1 MSAEPHTT
9 FSGGDASTGN
19 GTTPRAGFREF
30 VVSMAFLISLIAMG
44 IDAMLPALGLIS
56 EDLSIM
62 GENHAQF
69 VVAILFAGMAFGQI
83 LFGPL
88 SESTGRKYAVY
99 IGLAVFVTGSLIAMV
114 TPNFTVLLIARFMQ
128 GFGGAAGQIIAMAMV
143 RDRYNGRDMAR
154 VLSLVMGVFI
164 LVPAVAPTIGQSIL
178 FIGDWR
184 AIFFFLALQGLACL
198 ALLHFRIEE
207 TLPVER
213 RKPYRVSM
221 VLSGLKAVV
230 TTPVTIGYT
239 ICAGCIFGGIIAYVS
254 SAHQIFQE
262 MYDTGTLFP
271 LFFGMIALSIGVA
284 SFTNS
289 TLVRKFGMRRLV
301 ATGIS
306 GIFTLTGL
314 FLMWQLFVD
323 ATPPLALFVVFAM
336 STFFCFGMLFG
347 NLNAMAMEPMGHIA
361 GIAAAAMSCIST
373 TMSVTIGTLIGQSFN
388 GTVLPLTAGLF
399 GLSILAAC
407 VMFTTEKLRGPEPVP
422 QPGE

>member
-1 MSAEPHTT
+1 VSAETPTT
-9 FSGGDASTGN
+9 IADDSNETK
-19 GTTPRAGFREF
+19 PRAGFREF

-62 GENHAQF
+62 GENQAQF

-99 IGLAVFVTGSLIAMV
+99 IGLAFFVTGSLIAMV
-114 TPNFTVLLIARFMQ
+114 TPSFTVLLIARFMQ
-128 GFGGAAGQIIAMAMV
+128 GLGGAAGQIIAMAMV
-143 RDRYNGRDMAR
+143 RDRYHGRDMAR

-164 LVPAVAPTIGQSIL
+164 LVPAIAPTIGQSIL
-178 FIGDWR
+178 FVGSWR
-184 AIFFFLALQGLACL
+184 TIFFFLALQGLACL

-221 VLSGLKAVV
+221 ILSGLKAVV

-254 SAHQIFQE
+254 SAQQIFQG
-262 MYDTGTLFP
+262 MYDTGTMFP

-289 TLVRKFGMRRLV
+289 TLVRQLGMRRLV
-301 ATGIS
+301 ATGIT
-306 GIFTLTGL
+306 GIFTLTAL
-314 FLMWQLFVD
+314 FLMWQLFID

-399 GLSILAAC
+399 GLSILAAS
-407 VMFTTEKLRGPEPVP
+407 VMVVTEKLRGPEPVP
-422 QPGE
+422 SPGE